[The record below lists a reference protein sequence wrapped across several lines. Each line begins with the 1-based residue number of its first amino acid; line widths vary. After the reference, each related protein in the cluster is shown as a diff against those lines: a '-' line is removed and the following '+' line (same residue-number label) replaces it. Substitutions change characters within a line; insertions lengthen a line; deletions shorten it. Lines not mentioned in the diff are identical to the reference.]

1 MSKFKSNDA
10 KFFNPDK
17 LKKINLKTNLSVNND
32 SDIGSDVKTVMPDKS
47 VHRGIIPMKKIMK
60 RKKLKKQQNI
70 PKVFNYRE
78 EERYI
83 KPESEN
89 QYGNRGADDNES
101 ILSEMD
107 SVMQENIFENDP
119 EKKYYNDIIFPTN
132 ETKIKYEYINM
143 LTAFRNK
150 GYDVQKVTE
159 KDNIKKI
166 MSVYEATLIEIK
178 NKEKYELYNGCI
190 YTIAWSLEWVMKYLQ
205 NGSEYEGWADHVWNH
220 ISEFKHHFDR
230 MIVPT
235 YEKDKITGQ
244 ITRKENPSLI
254 NKYNPDPIFSVFL
267 TLFRM
272 FIVYTGLRKIANLTD
287 YVPDRKSTKINNM
300 SEEELSNIKIN

>member
-1 MSKFKSNDA
+1 MSSKLNNDA
-10 KFFNPDK
+10 SFFNIE
-17 LKKINLKTNLSVNND
+17 KIKTENIKNLIGKNIKND
-32 SDIGSDVKTVMPDKS
+32 SNIGSEVPTLMPDRS
-47 VHRGIIPMKKIMK
+47 IINGEYSQRKIPIKKMIIK
-60 RKKLKKQQNI
+60 RKQQN
-70 PKVFNYRE
+70 
-78 EERYI
+78 
-83 KPESEN
+83 N
-89 QYGNRGADDNES
+89 QWNTQPIRLNSSTINDNES
-101 ILSEMD
+101 ILSEID
-107 SVMQENIFENDP
+107 SVVQENVFETDQ
-119 EKKYYNDIIFPTN
+119 EKNYYNDIIFPTK

-143 LTAFRNK
+143 LTAFKNK
-150 GYDVQKVTE
+150 GYNVPKVSE

-166 MSVYEATLIEIK
+166 MSIYEATLIEIK

-190 YTIAWSLEWVMKYLQ
+190 YTIAWALEWIMKYLH

-235 YEKDKITGQ
+235 YEKNQTTGE
-244 ITRKENPSLI
+244 IIRKENSSLI

-287 YVPDRKSTKINNM
+287 YVPERKSTELNNM
-300 SEEELSNIKIN
+300 SDEELSKVHID